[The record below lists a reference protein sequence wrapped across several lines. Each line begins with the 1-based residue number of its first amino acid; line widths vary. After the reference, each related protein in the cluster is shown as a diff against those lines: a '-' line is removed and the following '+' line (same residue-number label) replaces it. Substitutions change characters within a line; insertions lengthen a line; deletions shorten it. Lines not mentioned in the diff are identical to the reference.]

1 MILVTGANG
10 LLGSYLSKQ
19 LIDSG
24 QKVRALR
31 RKTSDLALLGDYAR
45 EIEWVEGDVLDT
57 SSLEHAMQG
66 VQQVYHSAALITFVP
81 SEINYMMRVNIEGAA
96 NVVNAA
102 LHAGVQRFLHVSS
115 ISSFGRSA
123 ISKVIDENFGWQD
136 GKENTWY
143 SRSKQFG
150 EREVWRAHAE
160 GLDVVIACP
169 STILGAGNW
178 NLPPLS
184 IFKTVYERLPFYA
197 TGTNAFV
204 DVRDCAAALIT
215 LMQNGNN
222 GEKYIVSA
230 QNMAFRELMNHIA
243 DEMKLP
249 RPAYRITYPVTL
261 AARAYDYVRSKATGG
276 RPLLTK
282 ESLRMSQLH
291 FQYNNQ
297 KITQLPGI
305 SFRPIAETVRDSV
318 QVFMQNVAAGKTVG
332 TF

>member
-10 LLGSYLSKQ
+10 LLGSYLTKQ
-19 LIDSG
+19 LIEKG
-24 QKVRALR
+24 ERVRALR
-31 RKTSDLALLGDYAR
+31 RKTSDLSLLGRYTDQ
-45 EIEWVEGDVLDT
+45 IEWIEGDVLDPV
-57 SSLEHAMQG
+57 SVEQAMRG

-81 SEINYMMRVNIEGAA
+81 AEVNYMMRVNIEGTA

-102 LHAGVQRFLHVSS
+102 LHAGVDRLLHISS
-115 ISSFGRSA
+115 ISAFGRSA
-123 ISKVIDENFGWQD
+123 IAKVIDENFGWQD

-160 GLDVVIACP
+160 GLNVVIACP

-184 IFKTVYERLPFYA
+184 IFKTVYQRLPFYA
-197 TGTNAFV
+197 TGSNAFV
-204 DVRDCAAALIT
+204 DVRDCASALIA
-215 LMQNGNN
+215 LMQHSAG

-230 QNMAFRELMNHIA
+230 ENMSFRNLMNLIA

-249 RPAYRITYPVTL
+249 RPVWRITYPVNL
-261 AARAYDYVRSKATGG
+261 AARGFDFLRSKTTGA

-282 ESLRMSQLH
+282 ESLRMSQLN
-291 FQYNNQ
+291 FQYNSE
-297 KITQLPGI
+297 KILQVPGVA
-305 SFRPIAETVRDSV
+305 FRPIAHSVRDSV
-318 QVFMQNVAAGKTVG
+318 RVFLQNMAEGKSTG